1 MDLADLININAD
13 NSDLVKYLFIF
24 FIIYIFILKSKVIF
38 SYRQILVI
46 SISILLTGYYIK
58 NDIKNNFNSYKKIK
72 IITDELNI
80 DKFKYIK
87 TDIKILNILYK
98 LIYLRSLNPYCY
110 KKSLQYLERFLK
122 KYYKIKSNDIIYPK
136 KYIYTSLI
144 TNKKKVLNNLQSCI
158 INYPS
163 KKKIY
168 IESSDIYFYKKDI
181 LLEISNLDKTIN
193 DYIINAKEIINNEWD
208 NNNTNIYSNEIDNLY
223 PEPNNIKTK
232 YFNYHHSIY

>member
-1 MDLADLININAD
+1 MDLLDLININSD
-13 NSDLVKYLFIF
+13 NSDLIKYLFIF

-46 SISILLTGYYIK
+46 SVAILLTSYYIK
-58 NDIKNNFNSYKKIK
+58 NDVKSNFSSYKQIK

-80 DKFKYIK
+80 DNFEYIK

-98 LIYLRSLNPYCY
+98 LIYLRNLNPHSY
-110 KKSLQYLERFLK
+110 KKSLQYLERFFK
-122 KYYKIKSNDIIYPK
+122 NYYKIKSKDIIYPK

-144 TNKKKVLNNLQSCI
+144 TNKKNILNNLLSCI

-181 LLEISNLDKTIN
+181 LLEISNLDKIIN

-208 NNNTNIYSNEIDNLY
+208 NNDTNIYSNEIDDLY

-232 YFNYHHSIY
+232 NFNYHQSIY